1 MNRLFGGCL
10 RKDIAMPDHP
20 ISAIGPRRNGQRIP
34 TVVPPTD
41 IFESTD
47 TVIMLLEMPGVDPA
61 SLNVTLDKRALTVS
75 ARSMPSAPQGYT
87 LVYAEGT
94 GTTSARSCSR
104 IRLTTNTSRPC
115 SRTAFLHLNLPK
127 AGPSPAKKIAV
138 QSA

>member
-1 MNRLFGGCL
+1 
-10 RKDIAMPDHP
+10 MPDHP
-20 ISAIGPRRNGQRIP
+20 ISATSARAETVSEFRQLCRRP
-34 TVVPPTD
+34 TSLRAL
-41 IFESTD
+41 IQF
-47 TVIMLLEMPGVDPA
+47 IMLLEMPGVDPA